1 LGKVTNGQPKR
12 VVSLIASA
20 TEIICALGARD
31 LLVGRSHECDFPPDV
46 TRSPSLTQPKFPV
59 SGTSYDID
67 ARVKAILQEGL
78 SVYRVDAKK
87 LEALRPDIIVT
98 QDHCEV
104 CAVSLKDVKAALCA
118 WSGRRVEIVSLKPD
132 SLADIWEGI
141 AKVARALGRECQGE
155 RLVEQLKARM
165 ASTAGQSGAARTRP
179 RGVMIEWV
187 DPLMAGGNWMPELV
201 QMAGGE
207 NLFGA
212 AGQPSPCLDWD
223 QVVAADPDVVL
234 VHPCGF
240 DMARTLQEMALLERR
255 PGWCELKA
263 VQRDRLFVADG
274 NQYFNRPGPRIGA
287 SLEILAKI
295 FHPELFPFHYEGK
308 GWMRYPVA
316 PRVNEQSRGSGST
329 RGVNC
334 DDGNS

>member
-1 LGKVTNGQPKR
+1 LGKVTNGRPS

-46 TRSPSLTQPKFPV
+46 MRLPSLTQPKFPV

-104 CAVSLKDVKAALCA
+104 CAVSLKDVEAALAA

-132 SLADIWEGI
+132 SLADIWEDI
-141 AKVARALGRECQGE
+141 TRVARALRRERQGE

-165 ASTAGQSGAARTRP
+165 ASIAAQSGAGRTRP
-179 RGVMIEWV
+179 RGAMIEWI

-201 QMAGGE
+201 EMAGAE

-212 AGQPSPCLDWD
+212 KGQSSPSLDWD
-223 QVVAADPDVVL
+223 QVVVADPDVVL
-234 VHPCGF
+234 VHPL
-240 DMARTLQEMALLERR
+240 AAL
-255 PGWCELKA
+255 
-263 VQRDRLFVADG
+263 
-274 NQYFNRPGPRIGA
+274 
-287 SLEILAKI
+287 
-295 FHPELFPFHYEGK
+295 
-308 GWMRYPVA
+308 
-316 PRVNEQSRGSGST
+316 T
-329 RGVNC
+329 
-334 DDGNS
+334 